1 MKEPSLYIQTPVY
14 TNPEIDAAL
23 GKTVYFKME
32 CYQPVGSFKARG
44 IGALCREAAVSGKG
58 RLISSSGGNAG
69 YAAAYA
75 GRQLG
80 VDVTVVVPEST
91 SEMAR
96 RRIESEG
103 AELIVR
109 GAAWDEANVYAQ
121 RLAQEVNGAFIPP
134 FDHPTIW
141 QGNATLVDE
150 AARQCP
156 KPDAVVLS
164 VGGGGLL
171 CGVVEGL
178 HRNGWA
184 DVPVIAVET
193 EGAASLAASLAQGE
207 LVTLPAITS
216 IATTLG
222 ARRVAARALEWARE
236 RPILPYV
243 VTDSDAVRACLWFAD
258 RQRVVVEP
266 ACGASLSLLLDPHRS
281 MLDRYHSVLMI
292 VCGGAGIT
300 IDQLLR
306 WRDQPPGSL

>member
-193 EGAASLAASLAQGE
+193 EGAGWRPGRSNGRGSARSC
-207 LVTLPAITS
+207 PTS
-216 IATTLG
+216 SPTPMQCA
-222 ARRVAARALEWARE
+222 
-236 RPILPYV
+236 P
-243 VTDSDAVRACLWFAD
+243 
-258 RQRVVVEP
+258 
-266 ACGASLSLLLDPHRS
+266 
-281 MLDRYHSVLMI
+281 
-292 VCGGAGIT
+292 VCGSPTGSGWLWNRPAGPRSRCFLT
-300 IDQLLR
+300 PTAR
-306 WRDQPPGSL
+306 C

>member
-1 MKEPSLYIQTPVY
+1 MKGPTLYIQTPVY
-14 TNPEIDAAL
+14 TNPEIDSAL
-23 GKTVYFKME
+23 GKTIYLKME

-44 IGALCREAAVSGKG
+44 IGAICQEAVTSRAQHLV
-58 RLISSSGGNAG
+58 SSSGGNAG

-80 VDVTVVVPEST
+80 VEVTVVVPEST
-91 SEMAR
+91 SQMAR

-103 AELIVR
+103 AQLVVR
-109 GAAWDEANVYAQ
+109 GAAWDEANEYAQ
-121 RLAQEVNGAFIPP
+121 HLVGEVGGAFIPP

-141 QGNATLVDE
+141 QGNATLIDE
-150 AARQCP
+150 AAHQIP

-171 CGVVEGL
+171 CGVLEGL
-178 HRNGWA
+178 HRNGWP

-222 ARRVAARALEWARE
+222 ARRVTARALEWASQH
-236 RPILPYV
+236 PIVPHV

-258 RQRVVVEP
+258 KQRVVVEP
-266 ACGASLSLLLDPHRS
+266 ACGASLSLLLEPHRHV
-281 MLDRYHSVLMI
+281 LDRFQSILVI

-300 IDQLLR
+300 VGQLLQ
-306 WRDQPPGSL
+306 WSDQPPESS

>member
-1 MKEPSLYIQTPVY
+1 
-14 TNPEIDAAL
+14 
-23 GKTVYFKME
+23 ME

-44 IGALCREAAVSGKG
+44 IGALCREAVDLGKQH
-58 RLISSSGGNAG
+58 LVSSSGGNAG

-80 VDVTVVVPEST
+80 VGVTVVVPEST

-103 AELIVR
+103 AELVVR

-121 RLAQEVNGAFIPP
+121 RLAKEANGAFIPP

-141 QGNATLVDE
+141 QGNATLIDE
-150 AARQCP
+150 AARQIP
-156 KPDAVVLS
+156 EPDAVVLS

-178 HRNGWA
+178 QRTGWLN
-184 DVPVIAVET
+184 VPVIAVET
-193 EGAASLAASLAQGE
+193 EGAASLAASLVQGE

-216 IATTLG
+216 IASTLG
-222 ARRVAARALEWARE
+222 ARQVTARALELARE
-236 RPILPYV
+236 HPIVPYV
-243 VTDSDAVRACLWFAD
+243 VSDLDAVNACLWFAD

-266 ACGASLSLLLDPHRS
+266 ACGASLSVLLEPHRQI
-281 MLDRYHSVLMI
+281 LDHYESILVI
-292 VCGGAGIT
+292 VCGGAGVT
-300 IDQLLR
+300 IDQLLQ
-306 WRDQPPGSL
+306 WRERLPDSL

>member
-1 MKEPSLYIQTPVY
+1 MNQPTLYIQTPVY

-23 GKTVYFKME
+23 GKTIYLKME

-44 IGALCREAAVSGKG
+44 IGALCQELVAAGKG
-58 RLISSSGGNAG
+58 HLVSSSGGNAG

-80 VDVTVVVPEST
+80 VPVTVVVPEST

-103 AELIVR
+103 ADLIVR
-109 GAAWDEANVYAQ
+109 GAAWDEANVCAQ
-121 RLAQEVNGAFIPP
+121 RLAEEVNGAFIPP

-141 QGNATLVDE
+141 RGNATLVDE

-171 CGVVEGL
+171 CGVVEGM

-184 DVPVIAVET
+184 DVPVLAVET
-193 EGAASLAASLAQGE
+193 SGAESLAASLAQGE
-207 LVTLPAITS
+207 PVTLPAITS
-216 IATTLG
+216 IASTLG
-222 ARRVAARALEWARE
+222 ARRVTDRALEWARE
-236 RPILPYV
+236 HPIVPHV
-243 VTDSDAVRACLWFAD
+243 VSDRDAVNACLWFAD

-266 ACGASLSLLLDPHRS
+266 ACGASLSLLVEPHRHI
-281 MLDRYHSVLMI
+281 LDQYQSVLVI
-292 VCGGAGIT
+292 VCGGAGVT
-300 IDQLLR
+300 IGQLLR
-306 WRDQPPGSL
+306 WRETL

>member
-1 MKEPSLYIQTPVY
+1 MKRPTLYIQTPVY
-14 TNPEIDAAL
+14 TNPEIDSAL
-23 GKTVYFKME
+23 GKTIYLKME
-32 CYQPVGSFKARG
+32 CYQPIGSFKARG
-44 IGALCREAAVSGKG
+44 IGAICQEAVASGAS
-58 RLISSSGGNAG
+58 RLVSSSGGNAG

-80 VDVTVVVPEST
+80 VEVTVVVPEST

-103 AELIVR
+103 AELVVR
-109 GAAWDEANVYAQ
+109 GAAWDEANEYAQ
-121 RLAQEVNGAFIPP
+121 HLVGEVGGAFIPP

-141 QGNATLVDE
+141 QGNTTLVDE
-150 AARQCP
+150 AAHQIPR
-156 KPDAVVLS
+156 PDAVVLS

-171 CGVVEGL
+171 CGVLEGL

-184 DVPVIAVET
+184 DVPVVAVET

-222 ARRVAARALEWARE
+222 ARQVTAKALEWARLH
-236 RPILPYV
+236 PIVSHV

-258 RQRVVVEP
+258 KQRVVVEP
-266 ACGASLSLLLDPHRS
+266 ACGASLSLLIEPHRQV
-281 MLDRYHSVLMI
+281 LDRFQSVLVI

-300 IDQLLR
+300 IGQLLQ